1 MLHKA
6 AVGGALGEVLR
17 HRDGDVVEYKDL
29 QKDEKEDKGRFF
41 FLNVWTRQNQTGEV
55 LKRI

>member
-29 QKDEKEDKGRFF
+29 QKDEKEDMGGFF
-41 FLNVWTRQNQTGEV
+41 FNVLTRQDQTGESCS
-55 LKRI
+55 